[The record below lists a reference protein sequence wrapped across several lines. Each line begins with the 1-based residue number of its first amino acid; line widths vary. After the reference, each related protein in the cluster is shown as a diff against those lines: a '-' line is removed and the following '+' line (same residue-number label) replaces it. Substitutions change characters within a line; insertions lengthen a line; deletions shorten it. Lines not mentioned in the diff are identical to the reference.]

1 MMARKLI
8 QKAVGSVVLGL
19 GLSLGA
25 LGALAEGAKPLAALP
40 AGVEST
46 KVKVP
51 LCLADTEFVKIPA
64 GKVTFKDAD
73 GKEKAAE
80 VKPIWISRTE
90 TTWDLY
96 EIYYM
101 GKDLPEKE
109 AMKQIAEKTRPSKPY
124 ENPER
129 GWGKNGSPIGS
140 IHLIEAK
147 RFCAWME
154 TQVPGKKFRLPTE
167 AEWEYACLA
176 GGAPVKPSAKTLEEV
191 AWFSNNAEEKT
202 HPVAEKKPNAWGLY
216 DTLGNVA
223 EWVIREDGVGV
234 VAGGSFLDEAE
245 DVSSSAREVYKTKWQ
260 KNDPQEPKSKSWLSN
275 GEFAGVRLVMED
287 K

>member
-1 MMARKLI
+1 MVWTSI
-8 QKAVGSVVLGL
+8 QQTVGLVVLGL

-25 LGALAEGAKPLAALP
+25 MSAMGEEAKAPLP

-51 LCLADTEFVKIPA
+51 LCLADTEFVKLPA
-64 GKVTFKDAD
+64 GKVTIKDAE
-73 GKEKAAE
+73 GKEKTAE

-90 TTWDLY
+90 ITWDLY

-109 AMKQIAEKTRPSKPY
+109 AQKQIAEKTRPSKPY

-129 GWGKNGSPIGS
+129 GWGKEGCPIGS

-147 RFCAWME
+147 RFCEWME
-154 TQVPGKKFRLPTE
+154 KQIPGKKFRLPTD
-167 AEWEYACLA
+167 AEWEYACRA
-176 GGAPVKPSAKTLEEV
+176 GGAAVKPSAKDLEAV
-191 AWFSNNAEEKT
+191 AWFSNNSDEKT
-202 HPVAEKKPNAWGLY
+202 HHVAEKKPNAWGLY
-216 DTLGNVA
+216 DMLGNVA

-234 VAGGSFLDEAE
+234 LAGGSFMDEAE
-245 DVSSSAREVYKTKWQ
+245 DVSSAAREEYKSKWQ
-260 KNDPQEPKSKSWLSN
+260 TKDPQEPKSKCWLSN
-275 GEFAGVRLVMED
+275 GAFAGVRLVMED